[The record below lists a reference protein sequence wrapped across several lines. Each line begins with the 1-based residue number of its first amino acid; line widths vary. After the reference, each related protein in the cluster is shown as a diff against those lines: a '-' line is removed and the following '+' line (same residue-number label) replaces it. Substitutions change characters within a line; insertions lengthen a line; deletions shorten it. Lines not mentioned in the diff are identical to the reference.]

1 MMKTY
6 NMAKWFFVVCGCL
19 GVAVAHAV
27 AHAVEQPKEAT
38 QITSDLHREAY
49 TRLPDSGAL
58 PGTRDLENA
67 QRGMYENLV
76 LPVVTNRDGTKT
88 IWDVS
93 PYEFLTDLYK
103 EAPFT
108 VHPSLWRQSQLVMQ
122 GGLFKLRDRLYQVR
136 NLDVGNMTIIE
147 GNTGLIIIDPL
158 TLEETARAALELYY
172 QGVGQRKPVV
182 AVIYSHS
189 HVDHYGGVRGVMP
202 TNPFAQRN
210 VRIIAPDGF
219 LEAAVTENV
228 LAGNAMQRRAIYMY
242 GNTLPPSEKG
252 HVGSGLG
259 LNPPTGGTVTLIAP
273 TDIVVKNAA
282 SSGSNSGLRE
292 IQEKTPENID
302 GLTFHF
308 FLTPNTEAPAEM
320 HWYTEELRALSAAE
334 NCTKTLHNVYTLR
347 GAKTRD
353 ALAWSKALDETLR
366 LWGDKSDIMYG
377 MHHWPVF
384 TNAEVKAS
392 LAAARDGY
400 RFIHDQT
407 LRLANSGL
415 NKEEIAARLVFPP
428 EIEGIW
434 ELHGYYGSLSHN
446 ARGVYTFYFGWFD
459 GNPVNLNP
467 LPMAERARRHLDW
480 MGGPKQVLKNA
491 ELAFQRGEYRWLVEV
506 LNYIIVSA
514 AHDENIRKNYDSKA
528 RSISAD
534 AMEQL
539 GYQAENATWRNF
551 YLTGAQE
558 LRHGK
563 AISPQSN
570 EPSWD
575 TLLAMPTPMLL
586 DFMGVRLEAERAY
599 GKTIGLNF
607 ILQRDNQEEAYSVTL
622 QNSVINN
629 RAEHLRNAD
638 VTLEVNAQTL
648 AALITGMVSYPQA
661 CGAEHNAGVPVLCR
675 VVRGNAAK
683 AEELF
688 SLLAP
693 PFPTNFPIV
702 APNRED

>member
-1 MMKTY
+1 MKTLTI
-6 NMAKWFFVVCGCL
+6 AGWILITGCCL
-19 GVAVAHAV
+19 GVAAAHP
-27 AHAVEQPKEAT
+27 VEQPKEAT
-38 QITSDLHREAY
+38 EITKRLHEEAY
-49 TRLPDSGAL
+49 SRLPDDASL
-58 PGTRDLENA
+58 PGTQDLENA
-67 QRGMYENLV
+67 QRGMYEDI
-76 LPVVTNRDGTKT
+76 PVPFITNRDGTKI
-88 IWDVS
+88 IWDLS
-93 PYEFLTDLYK
+93 KYDFLTDLYK

-136 NLDVGNMTIIE
+136 NLDIGNMTIIE

-172 QGVGQRKPVV
+172 EGVGQRKPVV

-189 HVDHYGGVRGVMP
+189 HTDHYGGVRGVMP
-202 TNPFAQRN
+202 TDPSAQSK
-210 VRIIAPDGF
+210 VRIIAPEGF

-228 LAGNAMQRRAIYMY
+228 LAGNAMHRRATYMY

-252 HVGSGLG
+252 HVGAGLG
-259 LNPPTGGTVTLIAP
+259 LLPPTGGTVTLIAP
-273 TDIVVKNAA
+273 TEIVVRKEGAPHGGSATRPREISENAA
-282 SSGSNSGLRE
+282 
-292 IQEKTPENID
+292 ENID
-302 GLTFHF
+302 GLTFYF
-308 FLTPNTEAPAEM
+308 YLAPNTEAPAEM
-320 HWYTEELRALSAAE
+320 HWYTAELRALSAAE
-334 NCTKTLHNVYTLR
+334 NCNKTLHNVYTLR

-392 LAAARDGY
+392 LIAARNGY

-428 EIEGIW
+428 EIENIW

-480 MGGPKQVLKNA
+480 MGGPGTVLKNA
-491 ELAFQRGEYRWLVEV
+491 EIAWQRGEYRWLIEV
-506 LNYIIVSA
+506 MNYIIVAA
-514 AHDENIRKNYDSKA
+514 AHDENIRKNFDSKA

-558 LRHGK
+558 LRLGK
-563 AISPQSN
+563 AIPAQAN
-570 EPSWD
+570 DPSWD
-575 TLLAMPTPMLL
+575 TLLAMPTEMLL
-586 DFMGVRLEAERAY
+586 DYMGVRLEAERAY
-599 GKTIGLNF
+599 GKTIGLN
-607 ILQRDNQEEAYSVTL
+607 ILLRRDGKQETHHVLLQSSVL
-622 QNSVINN
+622 NN

-638 VTLEVNAQTL
+638 VTLEIDARTL
-648 AALITGMVSYPQA
+648 AALITGMISYSQA
-661 CGAEHNAGVPVLCR
+661 CGAERPPGQQISCA
-675 VVRGNAAK
+675 VVSGSPAK

-693 PFPTNFPIV
+693 PFQPNFPIV
-702 APNRED
+702 APDKKD

>member
-1 MMKTY
+1 
-6 NMAKWFFVVCGCL
+6 
-19 GVAVAHAV
+19 
-27 AHAVEQPKEAT
+27 
-38 QITSDLHREAY
+38 
-49 TRLPDSGAL
+49 
-58 PGTRDLENA
+58 
-67 QRGMYENLV
+67 MYEH
-76 LPVVTNRDGTKT
+76 LPVPFVTNRDGTKT

-93 PYEFLTDLYK
+93 RYEFLTDLYK

-108 VHPSLWRQSQLVMQ
+108 VHPSLWRQSQLIMQ
-122 GGLFKLRDRLYQVR
+122 GGLFKLQDRLYQVR
-136 NLDVGNMTIIE
+136 NLDIGNMTIIE

-172 QGVGQRKPVV
+172 EGVGQRKPVV
-182 AVIYSHS
+182 AIIYSHS
-189 HVDHYGGVRGVMP
+189 HTDHYGGVRGVMP
-202 TNPFAQRN
+202 TTPAAQRN
-210 VRIIAPDGF
+210 VRIIAPEGF

-228 LAGNAMQRRAIYMY
+228 LAGNAMQRRGLYMY
-242 GNTLPPSEKG
+242 GVTLPPSEKG

-259 LNPPTGGTVTLIAP
+259 LNPPTGGTVTLLPP
-273 TDIVVKNAA
+273 TEIVVRKDSAPH
-282 SSGSNSGLRE
+282 SGSDTRPRE
-292 IQEKTPENID
+292 ILENTAENID
-302 GLTFHF
+302 GLTFYF
-308 FLTPNTEAPAEM
+308 YLAPNTEAPANM
-320 HWYTEELRALSAAE
+320 HWYTAELRALSAAE
-334 NCTKTLHNVYTLR
+334 NCNKTLHNVYTLR

-353 ALAWSKALDETLR
+353 ALAWSKAIDETLR
-366 LWGDKSDIMYG
+366 LWGDQSDILYG

-384 TNAEVKAS
+384 TNDEVKAS
-392 LAAARDGY
+392 LVVARDGY

-428 EIEGIW
+428 EIENVW

-467 LPMAERARRHLDW
+467 LPMAERAKRHLDW
-480 MGGPKQVLKNA
+480 MGGAGQVLKNA
-491 ELAFQRGEYRWLVEV
+491 ELAWQRGEYRWLIEV
-506 LNYIIVSA
+506 MNYIIVAA
-514 AHDENIRKNYDSKA
+514 AHDENIRKNYDDKA

-558 LRHGK
+558 LRQGK
-563 AISPQSN
+563 ATSPLAN

-586 DFMGVRLEAERAY
+586 DYMGVRLEAERAH
-599 GKTIGLNF
+599 GKVIGLN
-607 ILQRDNQEEAYSVTL
+607 ILLQRNNTQERHHVLL

-638 VTLEVNAQTL
+638 VTLALDARTL
-648 AALITGMVSYPQA
+648 SALITGMISYAQA
-661 CGAEHNAGVPVLCR
+661 CGAEHHPGQPTSCA
-675 VVRGNAAK
+675 VVGGSAAK

-688 SLLAP
+688 SLLAA
-693 PFPTNFPIV
+693 PFPNNFPLV
-702 APNRED
+702 APDKKD

>member
-1 MMKTY
+1 MK
-6 NMAKWFFVVCGCL
+6 APIIAGWILIVCGCL
-19 GVAVAHAV
+19 GVVAAQ
-27 AHAVEQPKEAT
+27 AAEQPVEQPKEAT
-38 QITSDLHREAY
+38 GITRILHEEAY
-49 TRLPDSGAL
+49 MWLPDSGAL

-76 LPVVTNRDGTKT
+76 LPIVTSKDGTK
-88 IWDVS
+88 ILWDLS
-93 PYEFLTDLYK
+93 KYEFLTDLYK

-108 VHPSLWRQSQLVMQ
+108 VHPSLWRQSQLIMQ

-136 NLDVGNMTIIE
+136 NLDIGNMTIIE

-158 TLEETARAALELYY
+158 TQEETARAALELYY

-202 TNPFAQRN
+202 KDLYTQKQ
-210 VRIIAPDGF
+210 VRIIAPEGF

-228 LAGNAMQRRAIYMY
+228 LAGNAMQRRAMYMY
-242 GNTLPPSEKG
+242 GNTLPASEKG

-259 LNPPTGGTVTLIAP
+259 LNPPSGGTVTLIAP
-273 TDIVVKNAA
+273 TEIVVKKEGATH
-282 SSGSNSGLRE
+282 SGSSAIHRE
-292 IQEKTPENID
+292 IRENTAEIID
-302 GLTFHF
+302 GLTFYF
-308 FLTPNTEAPAEM
+308 YLAPNTEAPAEM
-320 HWYTEELRALSAAE
+320 HWYTAELRALSAAE
-334 NCTKTLHNVYTLR
+334 NCNKTLHNVYTLR

-415 NKEEIAARLVFPP
+415 NKEEIAARLTFPP
-428 EIEGIW
+428 EIENIW

-467 LPMAERARRHLDW
+467 LPMAERAGRYLDW
-480 MGGPKQVLKNA
+480 MGGPGTVLKNA
-491 ELAFQRGEYRWLVEV
+491 ELAYQRGEYRWLIEV
-506 LNYIIVSA
+506 MNYIIVASA
-514 AHDENIRKNYDSKA
+514 HNENIRKNFDSKA
-528 RSISAD
+528 RSISAN

-558 LRHGK
+558 LRHGR
-563 AISPQSN
+563 AIPAQAN

-575 TLLAMPTPMLL
+575 TLLAMPTEMLL
-586 DFMGVRLEAERAY
+586 DYMGVRLEAEKAY
-599 GKTIGLNF
+599 GKTIGLN
-607 ILQRDNQEEAYSVTL
+607 IVLQRDKREESSVLL

-638 VTLEVNAQTL
+638 VTLELNSLTL
-648 AALITGMVSYPQA
+648 AMLITGMVNYAQV
-661 CGAEHNAGVPVLCR
+661 CGTEHTGQQVLCR
-675 VVRGNAAK
+675 VVSGNAAK

-702 APNRED
+702 APDVKD